1 MASQCPGRQI
11 TAKCGKFHYHLI
23 EVIWDAKERMSNDMG
38 PFYWVTAFSLVV
50 ADFEMEAANQL
61 GGVEL

>member
-1 MASQCPGRQI
+1 
-11 TAKCGKFHYHLI
+11 
-23 EVIWDAKERMSNDMG
+23 MSNDMR